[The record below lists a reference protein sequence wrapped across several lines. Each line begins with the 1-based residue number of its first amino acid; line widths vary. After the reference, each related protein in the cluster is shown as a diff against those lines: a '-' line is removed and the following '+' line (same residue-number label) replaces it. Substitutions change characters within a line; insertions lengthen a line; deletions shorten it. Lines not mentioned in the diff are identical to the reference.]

1 MTNSSSQLP
10 EVLLPGGE
18 QRISDTAAELGRLLA
33 ATGKYYRR
41 GDAVVRHESSEDA
54 THTLRAVKPAA
65 LPSEFEQVARLR
77 KSTRTKKGEDADSV
91 ASTCPESTART
102 ILHSRQFRESLPLIR
117 VISPCPVLIERD
129 NDLVEVTHYD
139 RASGILAFGD
149 QVPEMD
155 LVEAKHVLAEVLQD
169 FHFSTAANRSRAM
182 ASLLTPALIFG
193 GLLGGRAPVDLGEA
207 DKSQGGKGYRN
218 KLTAAVYR
226 QKVTTVVQR
235 KGGNGSLEE
244 TFSSVL
250 IQGKSFISF
259 DNLRGKLDSPAIE
272 SFMTEDVYIA
282 RAPYS
287 DNCEIDPQRVVV
299 MMTSN
304 RAETTVD
311 QMNRSSCVELLKQP
325 PDFPFKRYPEGGDLL
340 DHVRANQPQF
350 LGAVFAVIRA
360 WHAQGKPRSD
370 ETGHDFRRWVQTLD
384 WIVQELLEEAPLMD
398 GHHET
403 QRRIANRNLIWLR
416 SVVLSVKEAG
426 CMDEWLRT
434 GRVLEIIA
442 EAPEVEVP
450 GATTDSDLDDGAVRE
465 SLRMQLG
472 NKLSRCFQPSP
483 TATFENLT
491 VERRETT
498 DEEGRPRKE
507 YRVSRVAPHAP
518 LKEPR
523 MEPRGSRVP
532 RGVDKH
538 FSRENVKTESNYV

>member
-10 EVLLPGGE
+10 RVELPGG
-18 QRISDTAAELGRLLA
+18 QRRISDTAAKLGRLLA
-33 ATGKYYRR
+33 ATGEYFSR
-41 GDAVVRHESSEDA
+41 GNAVVRLDSREDTA
-54 THTLRAVKPAA
+54 PTLEVVKLAA
-65 LPSEFEQVARLR
+65 LPSEFEQVAQLG
-77 KSTRTKKGEDADSV
+77 KSKTTKNGEEPTVFPAICSEATAKG
-91 ASTCPESTART
+91 
-102 ILHSRQFRESLPLIR
+102 ILYSRQFWKSLPPIH

-129 NDLVEVTHYD
+129 NDLVEVMHYD

-149 QVPEMD
+149 PVPEMNLD
-155 LVEAKHVLAEVLQD
+155 EAKRVLDEVLHE
-169 FHFSTAANRSRAM
+169 FVFATSGSRSRAM

-226 QKVTTVVQR
+226 QKVTTITQR
-235 KGGNGSLEE
+235 KGGVGSIEE
-244 TFSSVL
+244 TFNSAL

-272 SFMTEDVYIA
+272 SFMTEDIYFA
-282 RAPYS
+282 RGPYS
-287 DNCEIDPQRVVV
+287 DNCEIDPRPVIV

-304 RAETTVD
+304 RAEATVD

-325 PDFPFKRYPEGGDLL
+325 PGFLFKRYPEGGDLL
-340 DHVRANQPQF
+340 DHVRANQPRF
-350 LGAVFAVIRA
+350 LGAVFAVIRE
-360 WHAQGKPRSD
+360 WHDQGKPRSD
-370 ETGHDFRRWVQTLD
+370 KTGHDFRRWVRTLD
-384 WIVQELLEEAPLMD
+384 WIVQKLLGEAPLMD

-403 QRRIANRNLIWLR
+403 QRRIANPALTWLR
-416 SVVLSVKEAG
+416 SVALSVKKAG
-426 CMDEWLRT
+426 CMGEWLRT
-434 GRVLEIIA
+434 DRVLDITSED
-442 EAPEVEVP
+442 PEVEVP
-450 GATTDSDLDDGAVRE
+450 GATDDLDLDACAVRA

-472 NKLSRCFQPSP
+472 NRLSRCFQTSP
-483 TATFENLT
+483 TATFEDLT
-491 VERRETT
+491 VARRETT

-507 YRVSRVAPHAP
+507 YRVSRVAPHTP

-532 RGVDKH
+532 CGVDKH